1 MENTID
7 WELYENTPYEYD
19 KIKMLKAWAEKGDAD
34 AQCKLGDKY
43 YYGVGVAV
51 NFCEAFRCYSL
62 AAEQGNMLAQ
72 FYLGVMFEHGW
83 GVKQNYKEAFNWY
96 MKSALQGDEM
106 SQNNLGHLYDY
117 GLGLPVDYNEAM
129 RWFRMAAG
137 KGDPGA
143 QYNIGRMYYWGRGVS
158 ADYSEARK
166 WFLLSAKQGHHE
178 SQYSLGIMYG
188 REGNDEESRYW
199 HQLAAE
205 QGHIYAI
212 SRYGQMLLCGYG
224 GYKDEKKATSLL
236 TEAASCGDSEAQL
249 LLGVVYETG
258 TCGKTRNIRLSKKW
272 YKLAAKNGDER
283 ASKPLKKYQA
293 TRHRR
298 RDPHERRKRR

>member
-1 MENTID
+1 MDNRID
-7 WELYENTPYEYD
+7 WELYDNTPYMYD
-19 KIKMLKAWAEKGDAD
+19 KIKMLKAWAEAGDAT
-34 AQCKLGDKY
+34 AQYKLGDKY

-137 KGDPGA
+137 KGDSGA

-158 ADYSEARK
+158 ADYLEARK

-199 HQLAAE
+199 HRLAAE
-205 QGHIYAI
+205 QGNIYAI

-224 GYKDEKKATSLL
+224 GYKDEKNATSLL

-249 LLGVVYETG
+249 LLGVIYETG
-258 TCGKTRNIRLSKKW
+258 TCGKPRNIRLSKKW

-283 ASKPLKKYQA
+283 ASKSLQKYQA
-293 TRHRR
+293 ARHRQS
-298 RDPHERRKRR
+298 DHRKRRTRQ

>member
-1 MENTID
+1 MKNTID
-7 WELYENTPYEYD
+7 WELYENTQYEYD
-19 KIKMLKAWAEKGDAD
+19 RIKMLKAWAEKGDAD

-43 YYGVGVAV
+43 YYGVGVSI
-51 NFCEAFRCYSL
+51 NHLEAFRLYSL
-62 AAEQGNMLAQ
+62 SAEQGNMQAQ

-83 GVKQNYKEAFNWY
+83 GVKQDYKEAFNWY
-96 MKSALQGDEM
+96 IKSAMQGDEM

-117 GLGLPVDYNEAM
+117 GLGLPVDYDEAM

-137 KGDPGA
+137 KGDSGA

-188 REGNDEESRYW
+188 REGNDVESRYW
-199 HQLAAE
+199 HRLAAE
-205 QGHIYAI
+205 QGNIYAI

-224 GYKDEKKATSLL
+224 GNEDEKKATSLL
-236 TEAASCGDSEAQL
+236 TEAASRGDSEAQL

-272 YKLAAKNGDER
+272 YKLEAKNGDDR
-283 ASKPLKKYQA
+283 ANVSLKKYRA

-298 RDPHERRKRR
+298 KDHHKRRTHR